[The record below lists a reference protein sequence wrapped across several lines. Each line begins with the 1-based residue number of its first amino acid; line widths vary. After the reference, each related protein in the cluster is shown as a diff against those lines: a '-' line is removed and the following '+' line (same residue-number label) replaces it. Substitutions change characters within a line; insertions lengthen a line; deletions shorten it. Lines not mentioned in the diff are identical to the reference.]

1 MDIILGAGVSIGGGI
16 TTVFR
21 AAANGSVSWQHGN
34 ATVGRSPWC
43 KFGAATAGENGRY
56 AVFGGGN
63 GNARR
68 IELYDAG
75 AWAFPLGAVVDQDL
89 PMWRVSCHE
98 NEQEMAGAVGGRWF
112 FAPHNLS
119 FGREQVMAAV
129 SLPARSVGSVLEL
142 AVYTTISDGITTR
155 APSVF
160 RYKFAVTCRAGNI
173 YGSRLRWG

>member
-1 MDIILGAGVSIGGGI
+1 LRYHYLHPHPYHCHTLPCALCTVGSPLGLPAAGCMDIILGAGVSIGGGI

-75 AWAFPLGAVVDQDL
+75 AWGF
-89 PMWRVSCHE
+89 
-98 NEQEMAGAVGGRWF
+98 
-112 FAPHNLS
+112 LS
-119 FGREQVMAAV
+119 
-129 SLPARSVGSVLEL
+129 
-142 AVYTTISDGITTR
+142 
-155 APSVF
+155 APSLTRICLCGACLVT
-160 RYKFAVTCRAGNI
+160 KMSKKWLGQLGGAGSSHPTTCRSG
-173 YGSRLRWG
+173 GSKSWPR